1 MFALPGT
8 LALIAFIL
16 ARPFE
21 FVPALHDVP
30 FLHLFFG
37 VATFGLLIDAK
48 LGYIKLR
55 ATPLCAAA
63 AALFAWCLVTV
74 TVSAS
79 EQLGHALGALAIVLA
94 LVLVVGEGLQ
104 SFFAVERCA
113 ALVLGCSLWI
123 SLVCVHQ
130 ATRPFTC
137 VAVEHKDDHSAMGAP
152 DGRACAT
159 VDACYLDP
167 PEPQALYRCERA
179 GLLGITSIENG
190 RVRYVG
196 VLHDPNEVALTVSLA
211 VPLGVA
217 FRQRKRSAARSAL
230 LAATLLATGA
240 TVVLSQSRGG
250 LFVFAAVLGVYFVH
264 RYRLRGALLAAAALV
279 PVLWLG
285 GRSGERAAS
294 STSERLETWYEGLD
308 MLRAHPLYGVGHDQ
322 FTQHH
327 HLTAHNSFLLAAAEN
342 GLPGLVLWAAVV
354 YLAIKMP
361 VAVLR
366 QARGPD
372 AEPARVWALALL
384 ASLTGL
390 AVGTLFLTFNYHY
403 VLWIYFG
410 LAAATWHA
418 FQRHVPD
425 AALGLGWRD
434 AVAVGGAAA
443 ALLGGIYVSSRM
455 GG

>member
-30 FLHLFFG
+30 FLHLFF
-37 VATFGLLIDAK
+37 AIASFGLLIDAK

-55 ATPLCAAA
+55 ATPLLGLA

-79 EQLGHALGALAIVLA
+79 DHLGQALGALAIVLA
-94 LVLVVGEGLQ
+94 VVLVVGEGLQ
-104 SFFAVERCA
+104 SFFALERCA
-113 ALVLGCSLWI
+113 ALVLVCSLWI

-130 ATRPFTC
+130 ALQPFTC
-137 VAVEHKDDHSAMGAP
+137 VAVEHKDDHSAMGNP
-152 DGRACAT
+152 DGRECVT
-159 VDACYLDP
+159 VETCYVDP

-196 VLHDPNEVALTVSLA
+196 VLHDPNEVALAVSLA
-211 VPLGVA
+211 VPLSVA
-217 FRQRKRSAARSAL
+217 FRQRKRTTARTL
-230 LAATLLATGA
+230 LVAATVLLTGA

-250 LFVFAAVLGVYFVH
+250 LFVFAAVLGVYFLH
-264 RYRLRGALLAAAALV
+264 RYRLRGAILAAMAVLPLLA
-279 PVLWLG
+279 LG
-285 GRSGERAAS
+285 GRSGARAES
-294 STSERLETWYEGLD
+294 STNERLETWYEGLD
-308 MLRAHPLYGVGHDQ
+308 MLRAHPLDGVGHDQ

-342 GLPGLVLWAAVV
+342 GLLGLMLWTAVV
-354 YLAIKMP
+354 YLALKIP
-361 VAVLR
+361 VTVLR
-366 QARGPD
+366 HARGPE
-372 AEPARVWALALL
+372 AEPARIWALALL
-384 ASLTGL
+384 ASLIGL
-390 AVGTLFLTFNYHY
+390 TVGTLFLTFNYHY

-410 LAAATWHA
+410 MSAALWHA
-418 FQRHVPD
+418 LRRHLPE
-425 AALGLGWRD
+425 AALPFGWRD
-434 AVAVGGAAA
+434 ALAVAGAATA
-443 ALLGGIYVSSRM
+443 ILGGIYVSSRM